1 MIRFGGGEIKKF
13 LGQIIFPCNL
23 AVKDIFIKTDIVDS
37 NSPPLLRK

>member
-23 AVKDIFIKTDIVDS
+23 AVDIFIKTDIVDS